1 MGKYLK
7 LISIVLISNLLLGF
21 GVLASYDF
29 LKNKRE
35 IFINPINY
43 DEKKL
48 DEKWAREVISGGYIL
63 WFRHGERDK
72 WAGTVTVYDWEQ
84 ISKSVDATGT
94 DWADAVC
101 LNKKGIQE
109 MKLIGRVFRE
119 LKIDYSEVISSPS
132 CRAMQT
138 ARLAWRQPDQIWLSL
153 LHPTAIT
160 LDQAELFAKDL
171 GRRISKLEL
180 QPGRNIIIS
189 GHGNT
194 LPVYSKTL
202 FLKKINS
209 LTKLNIDEGGFVV
222 LGIEN
227 DKLILHHIFKNFY
240 NFGNTVLEYP
250 DPSSWVY
257 KNKVEQK

>member
-1 MGKYLK
+1 MRRYLK
-7 LISIVLISNLLLGF
+7 FASLLLVSNLLFGF
-21 GVLASYDF
+21 GVLESYDF
-29 LKNKRE
+29 FKNKRQ
-35 IFINPINY
+35 IFIDPINY
-43 DEKKL
+43 TEKKL
-48 DEKWAREVISGGYIL
+48 DEKWAKEVIQGGYLL

-72 WAGTVTVYDWEQ
+72 WVGTVTVFDWEQ
-84 ISKSVDATGT
+84 ISESIDASKAE
-94 DWADAVC
+94 WANAVC
-101 LNKKGIQE
+101 LNTKGTQE
-109 MKLIGRVFRE
+109 AQLIGRVFGE
-119 LKIDYSEVISSPS
+119 LKVNYSEVISSPS

-171 GRRISKLEL
+171 GMRISNLQL
-180 QPGRNIIIS
+180 QPGKNIIIS

-209 LTKLNIDEGGFVV
+209 LAQLNMDEGGFAV

-227 DKLILHHIFKNFY
+227 GKLILHHTFKNFY

-257 KNKVEQK
+257 KNNKERK